1 MKKLSL
7 ILVLTLL
14 FFVAKAQ
21 KIGYIHRDSVIKS
34 MPEMQEATKQL
45 NSFLQQA
52 KQELKTMQDE
62 YNNKVK
68 DYNASQDTLSDLVK
82 QNKLNDINS
91 LQKRIQDFQVNA
103 QSEYLN
109 KQKALLKPVEKKFN
123 DAVEVVRKK
132 RGYDVIMNISGDV
145 MYVNPKYIITE
156 QVMKQL
162 GIQK

>member
-7 ILVLTLL
+7 ILVLTLV

-109 KQKALLKPVEKKFN
+109 KQKTLLKPVEKKFN